1 MRKVKFTSPNKDMQV
16 IHLEGPRSFCL
27 PSCTN
32 DSQVLFHMRSVASE
46 IKPRLWAMF
55 NNPSSD
61 GIKIN
66 AGLFKDDRNQLDFG
80 SCVFRVYLVGEALWN
95 KTLLYSGS
103 GTKVGLDFRI
113 DLTESNLGNL
123 EVIGERTLFIEA
135 DLTRGF
141 KKYKTSL
148 HLNHLGIWDY
158 SLRTKIRLDA
168 VEIEVL

>member
-1 MRKVKFTSPNKDMQV
+1 MRKVTFTSPNKDMQV
-16 IHLEGPRSFCL
+16 LRLEGPRSFCL
-27 PSCTN
+27 SSCTD
-32 DSQVLFHMRSVASE
+32 DSQVLFHLRSTNSE

-55 NNPSSD
+55 NNPTSD

-80 SCVFRVYLVGEALWN
+80 ACVFRVYLVGETLWD
-95 KTLLYSGS
+95 KTLIHAAS

-113 DLTESNLGNL
+113 DLTEQQLASL
-123 EVIGERTLFIEA
+123 EVVGERTIFIEA
-135 DLTRGF
+135 DLSRGF

-158 SLRTKIRLDA
+158 ALRTKIKLDA